1 MMGLMMVALSCAL
14 FGAPARGVVLIVAD
28 DLGARDLGCDGSKY
42 HKTPNLDAL
51 AKSGARFSQASSA
64 CPVCSP
70 SRAGIMTGRHPAR
83 FGVTDW
89 LPGRPDM
96 PGQQLARPK
105 LPDGLPTDA
114 VTIGE
119 TFSKAGFATGYI
131 GKWHLGGQGKGPSEQ
146 GFAFHKAASA
156 AGSPASYFA
165 PYRSAN
171 GSVIPGLEQAPPG
184 EYLTDRLSREA
195 ADFIRANSQK
205 PFLLVLAH
213 YAPHT
218 PMKAPE
224 ATVAKYARGRPGQQ
238 GNPVYAAMIEHL
250 DNGVG
255 LILQTLKETGRDAD
269 TIVAFTSDNG
279 GLCTRE
285 GPETP
290 ATSNAPLR
298 EGKGYLYEGGIRV
311 PLIIRAPGHE
321 PRVIDA
327 PANGIDLF
335 PTLAEL
341 SGVKAEGPADGV
353 SLAGAL
359 KGEAVASRPLFWH
372 YPHYANQ
379 GGKPGGAIRDGR
391 WKLVEFYETGR
402 RELFDLQADPSESR
416 NLALDQ
422 PDRVA
427 AMAKAL
433 DAWRKQAGAIMP
445 TPNAAYRPNPPGK
458 DGVIR
463 VPGSTARVEGAQLRF
478 EPQPHKNTLGFWV
491 RPADFASFEIT
502 VEKEGPYLLRV
513 VQGCGKGSGGAK
525 VAFGVAGTTLEYTV
539 EDTGGFQNW
548 ATREVG
554 TVNLKPGRATI
565 TVKPLTKPG
574 VAVMDLQEMTLT
586 PAKGTN

>member
-1 MMGLMMVALSCAL
+1 M
-14 FGAPARGVVLIVAD
+14 
-28 DLGARDLGCDGSKY
+28 
-42 HKTPNLDAL
+42 
-51 AKSGARFSQASSA
+51 
-64 CPVCSP
+64 
-70 SRAGIMTGRHPAR
+70 
-83 FGVTDW
+83 
-89 LPGRPDM
+89 
-96 PGQQLARPK
+96 
-105 LPDGLPTDA
+105 PDGLPTDA
-114 VTIGE
+114 VTLGE
-119 TFSKAGFATGYI
+119 VFSKAGYATGYI
-131 GKWHLGGQGKGPSEQ
+131 GKWHLGGAGKGPAEQ
-146 GFAFHKAASA
+146 GFAFHKAANA

-165 PYRSAN
+165 PYKSPN
-171 GSVIPGLEQAPPG
+171 GQAIPGLEQAPQG

-195 ADFIRANSQK
+195 ADFIRANSGK

-224 ATVAKYARGRPGQQ
+224 ATVKKYAQGRPGQQ
-238 GNPVYAAMIEHL
+238 GNPIYAAMIEHL

-255 LILQTLKETGRDAD
+255 LIMQTLKETGRDAD
-269 TIVAFTSDNG
+269 TVVAFTSDNG

-285 GPETP
+285 GPNTP

-311 PLIIRAPGHE
+311 PLLIRAPGAD
-321 PRVIDA
+321 PRVIDS
-327 PANGIDLF
+327 PANGIDLL
-335 PTLAEL
+335 PTLADL
-341 SGVKAEGPADGV
+341 AGIKAEGPADGV

-359 KGEAVASRPLFWH
+359 KGETVAPRPLFWH

-391 WKLVEFYETGR
+391 WKMVEFYETGR

-427 AMAKAL
+427 SMAKAL
-433 DAWRKQAGAIMP
+433 DSWRKETGARMP
-445 TPNAAYRPNPPGK
+445 APNPAYRPNPPGK

-491 RPADFASFEIT
+491 RQQDFASFEIT
-502 VEKEGPYLLRV
+502 VEKEGPYNLSI

-525 VAFGVAGTTLEYTV
+525 VAFDVAGSKLEYTV
-539 EDTGGFQNW
+539 LETGGFQNW

-586 PAKGTN
+586 PAKENK